1 MVVEESFKLVQ
12 FVTDYVNRINLI
24 VSISLERISLYRRTY
39 ELVTERFPDK
49 KYAEALDGLFTLSL
63 IIKDCIYGLPEPD
76 RELENILI
84 PGIINITSEIDELI
98 GKYYKKQLDKLMKDL
113 KKSENP
119 IKAREIYLQ
128 IYLILTYLIIYS
140 VEKLFMDRIEK
151 DPEIKADEEIQT
163 QIKEVEKF
171 EHIAKEIVKFVVIE
185 FLKEL
190 ELLNMK

>member
-1 MVVEESFKLVQ
+1 M
-12 FVTDYVNRINLI
+12 
-24 VSISLERISLYRRTY
+24 
-39 ELVTERFPDK
+39 TERFPDK
-49 KYAEALDGLFTLSL
+49 KYAEALDGLFALSL
-63 IIKDCIYGLPEPD
+63 IIKGCIYGLPEPD
-76 RELENILI
+76 RKLENVVI

-98 GKYYKKQLDKLMKDL
+98 GEYYEKQLDKLMKDL

-119 IKAREIYLQ
+119 IKAKEIYLQ

-151 DPEIKADEEIQT
+151 DPEIKADEKIQT

-171 EHIAKEIVKFVVIE
+171 EDFAEKIVELVVIE
-185 FLKEL
+185 LLKEL

>member
-1 MVVEESFKLVQ
+1 MEKELIKMSQ
-12 FVTDYVNRINLI
+12 SATDYVNRINLI
-24 VSISLERISLYRRTY
+24 VSISLEKISLDRRTY

-49 KYAEALDGLFTLSL
+49 KYAEALDGLFALSL
-63 IIKDCIYGLPEPD
+63 IIKGCIYGLPEPD
-76 RELENILI
+76 RELENVLI

-119 IKAREIYLQ
+119 IKAKEIYLQ

-140 VEKLFMDRIEK
+140 VEKLFMDRIEE
-151 DPEIKADEEIQT
+151 DPEIKADEKIQT
-163 QIKEVEKF
+163 QLEMVEKF
-171 EHIAKEIVKFVVIE
+171 DYFAGEIAELIAIGLLE
-185 FLKEL
+185 EL